1 MSFHYWQ
8 GDIIQLR
15 AIEAQDISFFETLDD
30 EVNRNVDMLHLP
42 MTKQNKVSWI
52 ESQQQRILGDAFRFM
67 AVNQAGEVVG
77 TMDTFECNRRHGT
90 FKYGITVGE
99 AYRGQ
104 GYAREMIIMV
114 LRYYYN
120 ELGYQKVTPHVYS
133 FNMASIKLHESMGF
147 VKEGQLRSMLYTNG
161 QYADEIHYGMTKE
174 EFISRYGDRN

>member
-8 GDIIQLR
+8 GEKIKLR
-15 AIEAQDISFFETLDD
+15 ALEAQDITFFETLDD

-42 MTKQNKVSWI
+42 MTKQIKMSWI

-77 TMDTFECNRRHGT
+77 TIDTFECNRRHGT

-104 GYAREMIIMV
+104 GYAREMISMV

-133 FNMASIKLHESMGF
+133 FNIASINLHESMGF